1 MKLMLITSPANE
13 RLKHARRVREGREP
27 ELIFVEGERLVEE
40 CLQAQLPLLACFHEA
55 APAARTQA
63 ILAELQRRG
72 CPLYPTTAAVLATLS
87 DTVNPQGVVVL
98 AQRPTTGLTQMLTAP
113 HPLIVALDAVQDPG
127 NFGTIV
133 RTAEAAGASGVVA
146 LKGSVDAFAPKTLRS
161 AMGSAFRLPIVSG
174 LTDAALLA
182 QARAAGLKVL
192 ATAATAAMRYDQFD
206 WRQPAL
212 LVFGNEAHGVSQALL
227 DACDAQI
234 SIPLQAPV
242 ESLNVAA
249 AAAAILFEAARQ
261 RRSWVRTASSVRS
274 WQEIE

>member
-1 MKLMLITSPANE
+1 MITSPANE
-13 RLKHARRVREGREP
+13 RLKHARRVRDGREP

-40 CLQAQLPLLACFHEA
+40 CLQAQLPLVAGFHDFE
-55 APAARTQA
+55 PSTRTQA
-63 ILAELQRRG
+63 ILVELQRRA
-72 CPLYPTTAAVLATLS
+72 CPLYATTSAVLSTLS

-98 AQRPTTGLTQMLTAP
+98 AQRPSTGLAQMLLVRQ
-113 HPLIVALDAVQDPG
+113 PLLVVLDAVQDPG
-127 NFGTIV
+127 NLGTIV
-133 RTAEAAGASGVVA
+133 RTAEAAGTSGVVT

-174 LTDAALLA
+174 LTAAALLA
-182 QARAAGLKVL
+182 QARAAGLKML
-192 ATAATAAMRYDQFD
+192 ATAAAAAQRYDEFD

-212 LVFGNEAHGVSQALL
+212 IVFGNEARGVSQSLL
-227 DACDAQI
+227 ETCDAQI

-261 RRSWVRTASSVRS
+261 RRTT
-274 WQEIE
+274 

>member
-1 MKLMLITSPANE
+1 MLMITSPANE
-13 RLKHARRVREGREP
+13 RLKHARRVRDGREP
-27 ELIFVEGERLVEE
+27 EWIFIEGERLVEE
-40 CLQAQLPLLACFHEA
+40 CLQVPLPLVACFHE
-55 APAARTQA
+55 PEPSARTQA
-63 ILAELQRRG
+63 ILTELRRRE
-72 CPLYPTTAAVLATLS
+72 CPLFPTTAAVLATLS
-87 DTVNPQGVVVL
+87 DTVTPQGVVVL
-98 AQRPTTGLTQMLTAP
+98 AQRPTTGLAQMLMAA

-127 NFGTIV
+127 NFGTIA

-174 LTDAALLA
+174 LTNNALLV

-192 ATAATAAMRYDQFD
+192 ATAATAAIRYDQFD
-206 WRQPAL
+206 WQQSAL
-212 LVFGNEAHGVSQALL
+212 VVFGNEARGVNQSLL
-227 DACDAQI
+227 EACDTQI

-261 RRSWVRTASSVRS
+261 RRTT
-274 WQEIE
+274 

>member
-1 MKLMLITSPANE
+1 MLMITSPANE
-13 RLKHARRVREGREP
+13 RLKHARRVRDGREP

-40 CLQAQLPLLACFHEA
+40 CLQAQLPLVACFHESE
-55 APAARTQA
+55 PNARTQA
-63 ILAELQRRG
+63 ILAELRRRE
-72 CPLYPTTAAVLATLS
+72 CPLFPTTVAVLATLS
-87 DTVNPQGVVVL
+87 DTVNPQGIVVL
-98 AQRPTTGLTQMLTAP
+98 AQRPATGLAQMLMAA
-113 HPLIVALDAVQDPG
+113 HPLIGALDAVQDPG

-133 RTAEAAGASGVVA
+133 RTAEAAGASGVAA

-174 LTDAALLA
+174 LNEVELLT
-182 QARAAGLKVL
+182 QARVAGLKVL

-206 WRQPAL
+206 WRQPV
-212 LVFGNEAHGVSQALL
+212 LVIFGNEARGVSHALL
-227 DACDAQI
+227 ESCDAQI

-261 RRSWVRTASSVRS
+261 RRKG
-274 WQEIE
+274 

>member
-1 MKLMLITSPANE
+1 MLITSPANE
-13 RLKHARRVREGREP
+13 RLKQARRVRDGREP

-40 CLQAQLPLLACFHEA
+40 CLQAQLPLTACFHE
-55 APAARTQA
+55 PEPSARTQA
-63 ILAELQRRG
+63 ILNELQRRA

-98 AQRPTTGLTQMLTAP
+98 AARPATGLAQMLSTDK
-113 HPLIVALDAVQDPG
+113 PLIVALDAVQDPG

-133 RTAEAAGASGVVA
+133 RTAEAAGASGVIA
-146 LKGSVDAFAPKTLRS
+146 LKGSADAFAPKTLRS
-161 AMGSAFRLPIVSG
+161 AMGSAFRLPILSG
-174 LTDAALLA
+174 LTAAALLA

-192 ATAATAAMRYDQFD
+192 TTVAKGARRYDEFD

-212 LVFGNEAHGVSQALL
+212 VLFGNEARGISPALL
-227 DACDAQI
+227 DAGAEQLC
-234 SIPLQAPV
+234 IPLQAPV

-261 RRSWVRTASSVRS
+261 RRTD
-274 WQEIE
+274 

>member
-1 MKLMLITSPANE
+1 MITSPANE
-13 RLKHARRVREGREP
+13 RLKHARRVRDGREP

-40 CLQAQLPLLACFHEA
+40 CLRAQLALSACFYEHESS
-55 APAARTQA
+55 ARTQA
-63 ILAELQRRG
+63 ILVELRRRE
-72 CPLYPTTAAVLATLS
+72 CPLYATTTAVLATLS
-87 DTVNPQGVVVL
+87 DTVNPQGIVVL
-98 AQRPTTGLTQMLTAP
+98 AQRPATGLTQMLLADV
-113 HPLIVALDAVQDPG
+113 PLIVGLNAVQDPG

-174 LTDAALLA
+174 LTDSALLT
-182 QARAAGLKVL
+182 QVRAAKLKVL
-192 ATAATAAMRYDQFD
+192 ATTANAAMRYDQFD

-212 LVFGNEAHGVSQALL
+212 VVFGNEARGVNQALL

-261 RRSWVRTASSVRS
+261 RRSWVRTASSVQPWR
-274 WQEIE
+274 ETDYA

>member
-1 MKLMLITSPANE
+1 MITSLANE
-13 RLKHARRVREGREP
+13 RLKHARRVRDGREP

-40 CLQAQLPLLACFHEA
+40 CLQAALPLVACFHE
-55 APAARTQA
+55 PEPSARTQA
-63 ILAELQRRG
+63 ILAELQRRA
-72 CPLYPTTAAVLATLS
+72 CPLYATTTAVLATLS

-98 AQRPTTGLTQMLTAP
+98 AQRPATGLAQMLMADQ
-113 HPLIVALDAVQDPG
+113 PLIVGLDAVQDPG

-161 AMGSAFRLPIVSG
+161 AMGSAFRLPIVSS
-174 LTDAALLA
+174 LTEISLLA

-192 ATAATAAMRYDQFD
+192 ATATTGAMLYDQFD

-212 LVFGNEAHGVSQALL
+212 VVFGNEARGVSQALL
-227 DACDAQI
+227 EACDVQI

-249 AAAAILFEAARQ
+249 AAAAILFEATRQ
-261 RRSWVRTASSVRS
+261 RRSWGRTASNVQPWRESD
-274 WQEIE
+274 